1 MKRILGVVVYLLAG
15 VIAIFVTLLLLL
27 KTLTSIGLAKS
38 TVNEPGRLVV
48 IFLFL
53 FGAMLTIF
61 LIKLGNNILLSQGR
75 LSLGTKINLLMV
87 GLVVAVVVFLKSAVP
102 YFTRGHSG
110 LAGSVA
116 LLSAVM
122 FATLCWLLVRVWRGY
137 S

>member
-1 MKRILGVVVYLLAG
+1 MKRILAVGFYFSAG

-27 KTLTSIGLAKS
+27 QTLTSIGLAKS
-38 TVNEPGRLVV
+38 SVKEPGLLVA
-48 IFLFL
+48 IFFFL

-102 YFTRGHSG
+102 YFTRGQVGWRAASPYYRRSC
-110 LAGSVA
+110 L
-116 LLSAVM
+116 LLSVG
-122 FATLCWLLVRVWRGY
+122 CW
-137 S
+137 